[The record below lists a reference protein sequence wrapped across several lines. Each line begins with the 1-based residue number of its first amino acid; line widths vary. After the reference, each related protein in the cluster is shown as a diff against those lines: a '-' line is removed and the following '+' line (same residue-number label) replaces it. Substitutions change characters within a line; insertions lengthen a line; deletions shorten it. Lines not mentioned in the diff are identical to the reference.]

1 MVNIAKLA
9 YVAISSRDPSAL
21 HKLLSECLQLEHFS
35 INTPDGAI
43 DAYGIGDTA
52 LTVFP
57 AGSMFLSKDKP
68 GVDHLALATENMNDS
83 TSPFINDA
91 NHSNGINGLK
101 QVQIPEELTQGVSLR
116 FTSLVNLCGSSTKFV
131 ERMDHIGIA
140 SNSNILAESI
150 FAEKLG
156 LPVESRQTDIEV
168 KVAMESF
175 TSDKY
180 GVIYKTRPPE
190 TMGGLRVSFI
200 TVGDTELEFLENFNN
215 QHAAEIAHGTPGN
228 TKQDQGAIT
237 KYVDKYGP
245 GLHHLA
251 FKTPDIN
258 RTLMHLE
265 EHNFKL
271 IDSIGREGSRRSLI
285 GFIHPASTG
294 GVLIHFVEREEIT
307 NT

>member
-9 YVAISSRDPSAL
+9 YIAVSSRDPGAL
-21 HKLLSECLQLEHFS
+21 HKLLSECLQLEHFK

-52 LTVFP
+52 LAVFP
-57 AGSMFLSKDKP
+57 AGSTFLSKDKR
-68 GVDHLALATENMNDS
+68 GVDHLAFATQNVHETASLFLSDGK
-83 TSPFINDA
+83 
-91 NHSNGINGLK
+91 HSIGINGRE
-101 QVQIPEELTQGVSLR
+101 QVQIPEKLTQGVSSRLTSVANLR
-116 FTSLVNLCGSSTKFV
+116 GSRTKFV

-156 LPVESRQTDIEV
+156 LTVESRQTDVEV

-200 TVGDTELEFLENFNN
+200 TIGDTELEFLENFNN
-215 QHAAEIAHGTPGN
+215 QHSAEIAHGTPGN

-258 RTLMHLE
+258 QTLMHLE
-265 EHNFKL
+265 KHDFKL
-271 IDSIGREGSRRSLI
+271 IDSVGREGSRRSLI
-285 GFIHPASTG
+285 GFIHPSSTG

-307 NT
+307 NA

>member
-9 YVAISSRDPSAL
+9 YIAVSSRDPVAL
-21 HKLLSECLQLEHFS
+21 HKLLSECLQLEHFK

-52 LTVFP
+52 LAVFP
-57 AGSMFLSKDKP
+57 AGSTFLSTDAR
-68 GVDHLALATENMNDS
+68 GVDHLAFATQDVYETAS
-83 TSPFINDA
+83 LFLSDA
-91 NHSNGINGLK
+91 KHSIGINGRE
-101 QVQIPEELTQGVSLR
+101 QVQIPEKLTQGVSSRLTSVANLR
-116 FTSLVNLCGSSTKFV
+116 GSRTKFV

-140 SNSNILAESI
+140 SKSNILAESI

-156 LPVESRQTDIEV
+156 LPVESRQTDVEV

-190 TMGGLRVSFI
+190 IMGGLRVSFI
-200 TVGDTELEFLENFNN
+200 TIGDTELEFLENFNN
-215 QHAAEIAHGTPGN
+215 QHSAEIAHGTPGN

-258 RTLMHLE
+258 QTLMHLDK
-265 EHNFKL
+265 HDFKL
-271 IDSIGREGSRRSLI
+271 IDSVGREGSRRSLI
-285 GFIHPASTG
+285 GFIHPSSTG

-307 NT
+307 NA

>member
-9 YVAISSRDPSAL
+9 YIAVSSRDPGAL
-21 HKLLSECLQLEHFS
+21 HKLLSECLQLKNFK

-52 LTVFP
+52 LAVFP
-57 AGSMFLSKDKP
+57 AGSTFLSKDKR
-68 GVDHLALATENMNDS
+68 GVDHLAFATQNVHETASLFLSDGK
-83 TSPFINDA
+83 
-91 NHSNGINGLK
+91 HSIGINGRE
-101 QVQIPEELTQGVSLR
+101 QVQIPEKLTQGVSSRLTSVANLR
-116 FTSLVNLCGSSTKFV
+116 GSRTKFV

-156 LPVESRQTDIEV
+156 LPVESRQTDVEV

-200 TVGDTELEFLENFNN
+200 TIGDTELEFLENFNN
-215 QHAAEIAHGTPGN
+215 QHSAEIAHGTPGN

-258 RTLMHLE
+258 QTLMHLE
-265 EHNFKL
+265 KHDFKL
-271 IDSIGREGSRRSLI
+271 IDSVGREGSRRSLI
-285 GFIHPASTG
+285 GFIHPSSTG

-307 NT
+307 NA

>member
-9 YVAISSRDPSAL
+9 YIAVSSRDPSAL
-21 HKLLSECLQLEHFS
+21 HKLLSECLQLDHFS

-52 LTVFP
+52 LAVFP
-57 AGSMFLSKDKP
+57 AGSTFLSKDKP
-68 GVDHLALATENMNDS
+68 GVDHLAFATKNIDES
-83 TSPFINDA
+83 ASLLINDA
-91 NHSNGINGLK
+91 KHSSGINGLE
-101 QVQIPEELTQGVSLR
+101 QIQIPGELTQGVFSR
-116 FTSLVNLCGSSTKFV
+116 FTPMVNLRGSSTKFV

-150 FAEKLG
+150 FVEKLG
-156 LPVESRQTDIEV
+156 LPVESRQTDMEV
-168 KVAMESF
+168 KISMESF

-200 TVGDTELEFLENFNN
+200 TIGDTELEFLENFNN
-215 QHAAEIAHGTPGN
+215 QHRAEIAHGTPGN

-258 RTLMHLE
+258 QTLMHLE
-265 EHNFKL
+265 KHNFKL
-271 IDSIGREGSRRSLI
+271 IDTVGREGSRRSLI
-285 GFIHPASTG
+285 GFIHPAATG

-307 NT
+307 NA

>member
-1 MVNIAKLA
+1 MANLAKLA
-9 YVAISSRDPSAL
+9 YIAVSSRDPSAL

-52 LTVFP
+52 LAVFP

-68 GVDHLALATENMNDS
+68 GVDHLAFTTQNIDEMASL
-83 TSPFINDA
+83 FIDDA
-91 NHSNGINGLK
+91 KHSSGINGLK
-101 QVQIPEELTQGVSLR
+101 QVQIPEKLTQGVFSR
-116 FTSLVNLCGSSTKFV
+116 FTSEANLRGSRTKFV
-131 ERMDHIGIA
+131 ERIDHIGIA
-140 SNSNILAESI
+140 SSSNILAESI
-150 FAEKLG
+150 FVEKLG
-156 LPVESRQTDIEV
+156 LPLESRQTDVEV
-168 KVAMESF
+168 KVSMESF

-200 TVGDTELEFLENFNN
+200 TIGDTELEFLENFNN
-215 QHAAEIAHGTPGN
+215 QHPAEIAHGTPGN

-258 RTLMHLE
+258 QTLMHLE

-271 IDSIGREGSRRSLI
+271 IDSVGREGSRRSLI
-285 GFIHPASTG
+285 GFIHPSSTG
-294 GVLIHFVEREEIT
+294 GVLIHFVEREEVT
-307 NT
+307 NA

>member
-9 YVAISSRDPSAL
+9 YVAVSSRDPNAL
-21 HKLLSECLQLEHFS
+21 HKLFSECLQLESFS

-43 DAYGIGDTA
+43 DAYGIGETA
-52 LTVFP
+52 LAVFP
-57 AGSMFLSKDKP
+57 AGSTFLSKDKP
-68 GVDHLALATENMNDS
+68 GVDHLAFATENAEES
-83 TSPFINDA
+83 ASLFINDVK
-91 NHSNGINGLK
+91 HSDGINGLK
-101 QVQIPEELTQGVSLR
+101 QVQIPEEFTQGVFLR
-116 FTSLVNLCGSSTKFV
+116 FTSLVNFCGTSTQFV

-140 SNSNILAESI
+140 SSSNILAESI
-150 FAEKLG
+150 FVKKLG
-156 LPVESRQTDIEV
+156 LPLESRQTDVEV

-200 TVGDTELEFLENFNN
+200 TIGDTELEFLENFNN
-215 QHAAEIAHGTPGN
+215 QHSAEIAHGTPGN

-258 RTLMHLE
+258 QTLMHLE
-265 EHNFKL
+265 KHNFKL
-271 IDSIGREGSRRSLI
+271 IDSVGREGSRRSLI
-285 GFIHPASTG
+285 GFIHPSSTG

-307 NT
+307 NA

>member
-9 YVAISSRDPSAL
+9 YIAVSSRDPTAL
-21 HKLLSECLQLEHFS
+21 HKLLSGCLQLEHFA

-43 DAYGIGDTA
+43 DAFGIGDTA
-52 LTVFP
+52 LAVFP
-57 AGSMFLSKDKP
+57 VGSTFLSKDKP
-68 GVDHLALATENMNDS
+68 GVDHLAFS
-83 TSPFINDA
+83 TQNVHDTASLFLSDA
-91 NHSNGINGLK
+91 KHSIGINGLE
-101 QVQIPEELTQGVSLR
+101 QVQIPEELTQGVSSRLTSVANLR
-116 FTSLVNLCGSSTKFV
+116 GNRTKFV

-156 LPVESRQTDIEV
+156 LPVESRQTDVEV

-200 TVGDTELEFLENFNN
+200 TIGDTELEFLENFNN
-215 QHAAEIAHGTPGN
+215 QHSAEIAHGTPGN

-258 RTLMHLE
+258 KTLMHLE
-265 EHNFKL
+265 KHGFKL
-271 IDSIGREGSRRSLI
+271 IDSVGRAGSRRSLI
-285 GFIHPASTG
+285 GFIHPSSTG

-307 NT
+307 NA

>member
-1 MVNIAKLA
+1 MANIVKLA
-9 YVAISSRDPSAL
+9 YIAVSSRDPSAL
-21 HKLLSECLQLEHFS
+21 HKLLVECLQLNHFS
-35 INTPDGAI
+35 LDTPDGAI
-43 DAYGIGDTA
+43 NAYGIGDTA
-52 LTVFP
+52 IAVFP
-57 AGSMFLSKDKP
+57 AGSTFLSKDKP
-68 GVDHLALATENMNDS
+68 GVDHLAFATKNAEEVAS
-83 TSPFINDA
+83 LFIKDA
-91 NHSNGINGLK
+91 KHSNGINGLQEF
-101 QVQIPEELTQGVSLR
+101 QVPEQLTQGVFSR
-116 FTSLVNLCGSSTKFV
+116 FTPMAELRGNSTEYV

-140 SNSNILAESI
+140 SNNNIIAESI
-150 FAEKLG
+150 FAGKLG
-156 LPVESRQTDIEV
+156 LPVESRQTDMEV
-168 KVAMESF
+168 KVSMESF

-200 TVGDTELEFLENFNN
+200 TIGDTELEFLENFNN
-215 QHAAEIAHGTPGN
+215 QHRAEIAHGTPGN

-258 RTLMHLE
+258 KTLKHLE
-265 EHNFKL
+265 KHNFRL
-271 IDSIGREGSRRSLI
+271 IDTIGREGSRRSLI

-307 NT
+307 NA

>member
-9 YVAISSRDPSAL
+9 YIAVSSGDPGAL
-21 HKLLSECLQLEHFS
+21 HKLLSECLQLEHFK

-52 LTVFP
+52 LAVFP
-57 AGSMFLSKDKP
+57 AGSTFLSKDKR
-68 GVDHLALATENMNDS
+68 GVDHLAFATQNVHETASLFLSDGK
-83 TSPFINDA
+83 
-91 NHSNGINGLK
+91 HSIGINGRE
-101 QVQIPEELTQGVSLR
+101 QVQIPEKLTQGVSSRLTSVANLR
-116 FTSLVNLCGSSTKFV
+116 GSRTKFV

-156 LPVESRQTDIEV
+156 LTVESRQTDVEV
-168 KVAMESF
+168 KIAMESF

-200 TVGDTELEFLENFNN
+200 TIGDTELEFLENFNN
-215 QHAAEIAHGTPGN
+215 QHSAEIAHGTPGN

-258 RTLMHLE
+258 QTLMHLE
-265 EHNFKL
+265 KHDFKL
-271 IDSIGREGSRRSLI
+271 IDSVGREGSRRSLI
-285 GFIHPASTG
+285 GFIHPSSTG

-307 NT
+307 NA